1 MGSQMIIST
10 DTAIEIICT
19 FSWFMLFDFH
29 IFKQKAM

>member
-1 MGSQMIIST
+1 MGSQMIVST

-19 FSWFMLFDFH
+19 FSWLILFDSH